1 MKESL
6 ISSVCPSGLYCP
18 TRPAL
23 SGDAPITINN
33 NLNNLLQLVSVRIG
47 VCGMAKHRRRTDGH
61 RVFPWK
67 M

>member
-6 ISSVCPSGLYCP
+6 IVSVCPSGLYCP

-33 NLNNLLQLVSVRIG
+33 NLNNLLQLVSRS
-47 VCGMAKHRRRTDGH
+47 R
-61 RVFPWK
+61 
-67 M
+67 